1 MSFFSKRN
9 QEADASASSSETVDM
24 FPDEYTIQKHIA
36 NAWAG
41 EPIAQS
47 KSVEVLATL
56 SQQEKFQTDLI
67 SHGALEPLL
76 SLIRSTQTNSTI
88 LRNCAQ
94 AVASLAEH
102 PNNRLRIEADGGLDK
117 LLQLVT
123 VSEADDEVSQLR
135 LPAITGIC
143 NLVQVIAAVVVCEDW
158 ALLLADGLPIT
169 VSAYH

>member
-9 QEADASASSSETVDM
+9 QEADESATQSETVDM

-94 AVASLAEH
+94 
-102 PNNRLRIEADGGLDK
+102 
-117 LLQLVT
+117 
-123 VSEADDEVSQLR
+123 VSAPATSSPTTPPPC
-135 LPAITGIC
+135 LPCHLT
-143 NLVQVIAAVVVCEDW
+143 CEST
-158 ALLLADGLPIT
+158 LPIHT
-169 VSAYH
+169 GPLPLALDPP

>member
-1 MSFFSKRN
+1 MTSSTQFSRWDRAGLGGTGAT
-9 QEADASASSSETVDM
+9 QSETVDM

-94 AVASLAEH
+94 
-102 PNNRLRIEADGGLDK
+102 
-117 LLQLVT
+117 
-123 VSEADDEVSQLR
+123 VSAPATSSPTTPPPC
-135 LPAITGIC
+135 LPCHLT
-143 NLVQVIAAVVVCEDW
+143 CEST
-158 ALLLADGLPIT
+158 LPIHT
-169 VSAYH
+169 GPLPLAQDPP